1 MYIVTVDNGGT
12 LLELH
17 GEVNKVSSGKVV
29 KGVNTIDSFSFALL
43 PNNPGFGELRDFYSL
58 VSVYNTARQR
68 YEFKGRVLYTD
79 TSMSESGLI
88 TQEVTCE
95 SYAGFLCDS
104 QQGYRPEQN
113 WTVKGLLQHILDQHN
128 RQVEDYKNIV
138 MGEVTVTDPND
149 NLYVGIQRENTWD
162 TIQKKLIEK
171 LGGEIQLRE
180 VDGVLCLDYLT
191 EIGEVRPTE
200 IRVSH
205 NMKSLTREV
214 DPSQFVTRLIPL
226 GAKIDNTENRV
237 DIMSVN
243 GGVEYIDDEE
253 AVAYYGVHVG
263 YQEWDDVTTPSRL
276 LAKAREWL
284 AENNR
289 VKVKYT
295 VKALDLSL
303 LGLDIDDFS
312 VHDSY
317 PIKNHLMGVDD
328 VARVVKKTLDIRNPV
343 ESTIEIGDSF
353 KTLTDLAKQP
363 DIPDYELDIGAVRGE
378 VKDYVGSLS
387 VKVTNHDTYSDV
399 TLSDGESD
407 ISSDTIRFGDMATR
421 TELNEVADTADE
433 AKNAADLAYDNLEL
447 IADGKYK
454 GGTFIDGTNIYSPN
468 LYGDTINLLDGQSRL
483 AATMSLQKTT
493 SWAFDLTSMLGVRMN
508 AASGCNAF
516 FGTTDGPYLQLTP
529 GLCKLGGGALVLTAD
544 SYGTSLPDSPV
555 EGQVYFL
562 LSEG

>member
-1 MYIVTVDNGGT
+1 MYIVTIDNGGT
-12 LLELH
+12 QLELH
-17 GEVNKVSSGKVV
+17 GEANKLLSGKVV

-43 PNNPGFGELRDFYSL
+43 PNSPGFGELRDFYSL
-58 VSVYNTARQR
+58 VSVYNTARHR

-79 TSMSESGLI
+79 TSMDESGLI

-113 WTVKGLLQHILDQHN
+113 WTVTGLLQHILDQHN

-138 MGEVTVTDPND
+138 MGKVTVTDPND

-180 VDGVLCLDYLT
+180 VDGVLYLDYLT

-226 GAKIDNTENRV
+226 GAKIDESENRV

-276 LAKAREWL
+276 LAKAREWM

-363 DIPDYELDIGAVRGE
+363 DMPDYELDLGAVRGE
-378 VKDYVGSLS
+378 IKGYVGSLS
-387 VKVTNHDTYSDV
+387 IKVKNNATSSDV
-399 TLSDGESD
+399 TLSDGEEE
-407 ISSDTIRFGDMATR
+407 ISSGTVQFGDMATR

-433 AKNAADLAYDNLEL
+433 AKNAADLAYENLEL

-493 SWAFDLTSMLGVRMN
+493 SWAFDLTSQLGVRMN
-508 AASGCNAF
+508 AAADCNVYIGTSG
-516 FGTTDGPYLQLTP
+516 GPYLQLMNGQCT
-529 GLCKLGGGALVLTAD
+529 LSGALRLSQD
-544 SYGTSLPDSPV
+544 SYGTSLPDNPV

-562 LSEG
+562 LDEG